1 MHSLQ
6 GLETIFE
13 AARVISD
20 VALSSHTLNEQGGI
34 YILEW
39 RSQSGRGRLSSALV
53 SVGDS
58 KMMSRYADLA
68 TDGGGI
74 RGYGSLLILS
84 ALMDKVGIEERRID
98 PAIKSS
104 FSPCMYKPRF
114 STRYTEG
121 IESFE
126 ARLVTETDPSG
137 LSYDSLF
144 LPCHY
149 FDYGAGTSTGGYVM
163 SLVEGQ

>member
-1 MHSLQ
+1 
-6 GLETIFE
+6 
-13 AARVISD
+13 
-20 VALSSHTLNEQGGI
+20 
-34 YILEW
+34 
-39 RSQSGRGRLSSALV
+39 
-53 SVGDS
+53 
-58 KMMSRYADLA
+58 MMSRYADLV

-84 ALMDKVGIEERRID
+84 ALMEKVGIEERRID

-104 FSPCMYKPRF
+104 FSPCMYKPTKIGF
-114 STRYTEG
+114 STSYTED

-126 ARLVTETDPSG
+126 ANVVRETDPCG
-137 LSYDSLF
+137 LSLDSLF

-163 SLVEGQ
+163 LLVKKL

>member
-1 MHSLQ
+1 M
-6 GLETIFE
+6 
-13 AARVISD
+13 
-20 VALSSHTLNEQGGI
+20 LSSPFIPLMSKAI
-34 YILEW
+34 YNTGMAESEW
-39 RSQSGRGRLSSALV
+39 TRQAIISFGKCRRQ
-53 SVGDS
+53 DS
-58 KMMSRYADLA
+58 KMISRYADLS

-104 FSPCMYKPRF
+104 FSPCMYKPN
-114 STRYTEG
+114 TRGFNTPNTED
-121 IESFE
+121 IEPFE
-126 ARLVTETDPSG
+126 ANVVRETDTCG
-137 LSYDSLF
+137 LSRESLF

-163 SLVEGQ
+163 SLVEAQ